1 MSNNYRTEIKVILTR
16 IMVESLCVY
25 PFFIFFKKKS
35 SWERSFS
42 PAERVANFLKHV
54 SAVRRTCSTI
64 NVNYK
69 TTFFF
74 FILGVGTHWAPRG
87 ISGDSVPLRK
97 RVVRLLLQAV
107 TSECLRK
114 REKKRESEREQG
126 RGREGGKKRQWM
138 REGEGGCCR
147 LKKQKSCSVLSQED
161 FGSGGGTGELCLT
174 PASHMS
180 LTQSFKQ

>member
-25 PFFIFFKKKS
+25 PFFIFLKKKS

-42 PAERVANFLKHV
+42 PAERVANFQKQV

-126 RGREGGKKRQWM
+126 RGREGGKKAVN
-138 REGEGGCCR
+138 EGRRGRLLPFEKAEKLLGALTGRLWVWRRHGG
-147 LKKQKSCSVLSQED
+147 VVPH
-161 FGSGGGTGELCLT
+161 T
-174 PASHMS
+174 
-180 LTQSFKQ
+180 SFPYVINSKL

>member
-1 MSNNYRTEIKVILTR
+1 
-16 IMVESLCVY
+16 MVESLCLSLL
-25 PFFIFFKKKS
+25 ISSLKKS

-42 PAERVANFLKHV
+42 PAERIANFLKEF
-54 SAVRRTCSTI
+54 SAVCRTCSTI

-69 TTFFF
+69 ATFFF

-87 ISGDSVPLRK
+87 ISGDSVLLRK

-114 REKKRESEREQG
+114 REKKRESERARQ
-126 RGREGGKKRQWM
+126 REGGRKAVNEGG

-161 FGSGGGTGELCLT
+161 FGSGGGTGELRLT

>member
-25 PFFIFFKKKS
+25 PFFIFLKKKS

-126 RGREGGKKRQWM
+126 RGREGGKKGSEWGKE
-138 REGEGGCCR
+138 REAAAVW
-147 LKKQKSCSVLSQED
+147 KSRKVARCSHRKTLGLEEAR
-161 FGSGGGTGELCLT
+161 GSC
-174 PASHMS
+174 ASHQ
-180 LTQSFKQ
+180 LPICH